1 MRATL
6 ALAALLALAGC
17 GGAAADED
25 FAERAVAICDDA
37 NDRIRAL
44 GAPESFIATQLY
56 ARRAKD
62 AVADQIDEL
71 NDLSPPADRRAAFD
85 LYLVT
90 LEERQR
96 LLGQLAEAADGNSMQ
111 GIRTTGGEIQ
121 TLGDTA
127 REQATAAG
135 ISACEP
141 R

>member
-1 MRATL
+1 M
-6 ALAALLALAGC
+6 
-17 GGAAADED
+17 AADED
-25 FAERAVAICDDA
+25 FAERAVAICDET

-44 GAPESFIATQLY
+44 GAPESYTATQLY

-62 AVADQIDEL
+62 AVADQVDEL
-71 NDLSPPADRRAAFD
+71 NDLSPPADMREAFD

-96 LLGQLAEAADGNSMQ
+96 LLGKLAEAADSTSMQ
-111 GIRTTGGEIQ
+111 DIRTTGGEIQ

-135 ISACEP
+135 IAACEP

>member
-1 MRATL
+1 MRA
-6 ALAALLALAGC
+6 ALAGAAVLALAGC
-17 GGAAADED
+17 GGVAADED
-25 FAERAVAICDDA
+25 FAERAVAICTEA

-44 GAPESFIATQLY
+44 GAPESFTATQLY

-62 AVADQIDEL
+62 AVADEIDEL
-71 NDLSPPADRRAAFD
+71 NDLSPPADKRGAFD

-96 LLGQLAEAADGNSMQ
+96 LLGRLAEAADSNSMQ
-111 GIRTTGGEIQ
+111 DVRTTGGAIQ

-135 ISACEP
+135 IPACEP
-141 R
+141 S